1 MNGNILNKITSD
13 KIILTHPIQYNG
25 ILLKEISLR
34 RPKVRD
40 RLVVDRMTVSDAE
53 KEILLIANLA
63 EISREAI
70 EEIDLA
76 DYANIQKVLQHFLVP
91 AEPAAPAELSS

>member
-1 MNGNILNKITSD
+1 METVKL
-13 KIILTHPIQYNG
+13 LHPIQYNG
-25 ILLKEISLR
+25 VTLKEISLR

-53 KEILLIANLA
+53 KEIILISNLA
-63 EISREAI
+63 EISRDAI

-76 DYANIQKVLQHFLVP
+76 DYANIQKVLQNFLVSADQ
-91 AEPAAPAELSS
+91 AETS

>member
-1 MNGNILNKITSD
+1 MNENILNKIISD
-13 KIILTHPIQYNG
+13 KIILAHPISYNG

-40 RLVVDRMTVSDAE
+40 RLVVDRMTASDAE

-76 DYANIQKVLQHFLVP
+76 DYSKIQKVLQSFLLAS
-91 AEPAAPAELSS
+91 AEASS

>member
-1 MNGNILNKITSD
+1 MD
-13 KIILTHPIQYNG
+13 KIILTHPVQYNG
-25 ILLKEISLR
+25 VALKEISLR

-76 DYANIQKVLQHFLVP
+76 DYANIQKVLQNFLVP
-91 AEPAAPAELSS
+91 VVEPSL

>member
-1 MNGNILNKITSD
+1 METVK
-13 KIILTHPIQYNG
+13 LTHPIQYNG
-25 ILLKEISLR
+25 VTLKEISLR

-76 DYANIQKVLQHFLVP
+76 DYANIQKVLQNFLAP
-91 AEPAAPAELSS
+91 AGPAASTEASS

>member
-1 MNGNILNKITSD
+1 MNEFTSNKINSD
-13 KIILTHPIQYNG
+13 KIVLAHPIQYNG

-76 DYANIQKVLQHFLVP
+76 DYANIQKVLQSFLLVP
-91 AEPAAPAELSS
+91 TEVSS

>member
-1 MNGNILNKITSD
+1 METIKLD
-13 KIILTHPIQYNG
+13 HPIQING
-25 ILLKEISLR
+25 VALKEIFMR

-40 RLVVDRMTVSDAE
+40 RLIVDKMTASDAE

-76 DYANIQKVLQHFLVP
+76 DYAKIQKVLQSFLFT
-91 AEPAAPAELSS
+91 AQDMSL

>member
-1 MNGNILNKITSD
+1 MNENISN
-13 KIILTHPIQYNG
+13 KIILAHPIQYSG
-25 ILLKEISLR
+25 ILLKEIFLR

-76 DYANIQKVLQHFLVP
+76 DYAKIQKVLQSFLVVQ
-91 AEPAAPAELSS
+91 AESNS

>member
-1 MNGNILNKITSD
+1 MDKIILNKITLD
-13 KIILTHPIQYNG
+13 HPIQYNG
-25 ILLKEISLR
+25 VALKEISLR

-76 DYANIQKVLQHFLVP
+76 DYAKIQKVLQNFLVP
-91 AEPAAPAELSS
+91 AALAVGSAESNS

>member
-1 MNGNILNKITSD
+1 MD
-13 KIILTHPIQYNG
+13 KIILDHPIQVNG
-25 ILLKEISLR
+25 VALKEILLR

-40 RLVVDRMTVSDAE
+40 RLVVDKMTVSDAE

-70 EEIDLA
+70 EELDLA
-76 DYANIQKVLQHFLVP
+76 DYSKIQRQLQSFLVFQTP
-91 AEPAAPAELSS
+91 EPNS

>member
-1 MNGNILNKITSD
+1 MSENIFNKISSD
-13 KIILTHPIQYNG
+13 KIILAHSVPYNG
-25 ILLKEISLR
+25 TVLKEIFLR

-53 KEILLIANLA
+53 KEIILIANLA

-76 DYANIQKVLQHFLVP
+76 DYASIQKVLQSFLL
-91 AEPAAPAELSS
+91 AAPEVSS

>member
-1 MNGNILNKITSD
+1 MN
-13 KIILTHPIQYNG
+13 KIILAHPIQYNG
-25 ILLKEISLR
+25 ILLTEISLR

-76 DYANIQKVLQHFLVP
+76 DYANIQKVLQHFLLP
-91 AEPAAPAELSS
+91 STEANL

>member
-1 MNGNILNKITSD
+1 MNENISNQITSD
-13 KIILTHPIQYNG
+13 KIILAHPIQYNG
-25 ILLKEISLR
+25 VWLKDISLR

-76 DYANIQKVLQHFLVP
+76 DYANIQKVLQSFLL
-91 AEPAAPAELSS
+91 ASTEASS

>member
-1 MNGNILNKITSD
+1 MNKIT
-13 KIILTHPIQYNG
+13 LTHPIQYNG
-25 ILLKEISLR
+25 ILLTEISLR

-63 EISREAI
+63 EVSREAI

-76 DYANIQKVLQHFLVP
+76 DYANIQKVLQSFLLVP
-91 AEPAAPAELSS
+91 TEVSL

>member
-1 MNGNILNKITSD
+1 MD
-13 KIILTHPIQYNG
+13 KIILEHPIQYNG
-25 ILLKEISLR
+25 VALKEISLR

-40 RLVVDRMTVSDAE
+40 RLVVDRMTVTDAE

-76 DYANIQKVLQHFLVP
+76 DYANIQKVLQSFLVVQT
-91 AEPAAPAELSS
+91 ESSS

>member
-1 MNGNILNKITSD
+1 
-13 KIILTHPIQYNG
+13 
-25 ILLKEISLR
+25 
-34 RPKVRD
+34 
-40 RLVVDRMTVSDAE
+40 MTVSDAE

-91 AEPAAPAELSS
+91 AEHVTTS

>member
-1 MNGNILNKITSD
+1 ME
-13 KIILTHPIQYNG
+13 KIILNHPIQYNG
-25 ILLKEISLR
+25 VALKEISLR

-76 DYANIQKVLQHFLVP
+76 DYANIQKVLQSFL
-91 AEPAAPAELSS
+91 APAGPSL

>member
-1 MNGNILNKITSD
+1 MD
-13 KIILTHPIQYNG
+13 KIILDHPIQYAG
-25 ILLKEISLR
+25 VALKEILLR

-53 KEILLIANLA
+53 KEIILIANLA

-76 DYANIQKVLQHFLVP
+76 DYAKIQKVLQNFLG
-91 AEPAAPAELSS
+91 PAAPAADTVTP

>member
-1 MNGNILNKITSD
+1 METVKL
-13 KIILTHPIQYNG
+13 LHPIQYNG
-25 ILLKEISLR
+25 VSLKEISLR

-40 RLVVDRMTVSDAE
+40 RLIVDRMTVSDAE
-53 KEILLIANLA
+53 KEIILISNLA

-76 DYANIQKVLQHFLVP
+76 DYANIQKVLQNFL
-91 AEPAAPAELSS
+91 APAAQAVLAENS

>member
-1 MNGNILNKITSD
+1 MN

-25 ILLKEISLR
+25 ILLTEISLR

-63 EISREAI
+63 EVSREAI

-76 DYANIQKVLQHFLVP
+76 DYSNIQKVLQHFLLVP
-91 AEPAAPAELSS
+91 TEVNL

>member
-1 MNGNILNKITSD
+1 METIKL
-13 KIILTHPIQYNG
+13 LHPIQYNG
-25 ILLKEISLR
+25 VSLKEISLR

-53 KEILLIANLA
+53 KEIILISNLT

-76 DYANIQKVLQHFLVP
+76 DYANIQKVLQSFLVVA
-91 AEPAAPAELSS
+91 AE

>member
-1 MNGNILNKITSD
+1 MN

-25 ILLKEISLR
+25 ILLTEISLR

-76 DYANIQKVLQHFLVP
+76 DYSNIQKVLQSFLLP
-91 AEPAAPAELSS
+91 STEANL

>member
-1 MNGNILNKITSD
+1 MSENIMNQ
-13 KIILTHPIQYNG
+13 IILAHPISYNG
-25 ILLKEISLR
+25 ILLKELSLR

-76 DYANIQKVLQHFLVP
+76 DYANIQKVLQSFLVP
-91 AEPAAPAELSS
+91 QQEKTS

>member
-1 MNGNILNKITSD
+1 MNETISNKITLD
-13 KIILTHPIQYNG
+13 HPIQYNG
-25 ILLKEISLR
+25 VALKEISLR

-76 DYANIQKVLQHFLVP
+76 DYAKIQKVLQNFL
-91 AEPAAPAELSS
+91 APADQVATS